1 MLHFARLFGV
11 VLTMMVLTAGCT
23 NTDGAGGPSLAEEG
37 WTRVGEVTAYADQ
50 DRAVLRADSLPG
62 RYQSICIETDAAVL
76 IERLGASFN
85 DTTTFQTT
93 EQIAIAGPERRVIE
107 MSGGQ
112 RQFIHIMMVH
122 SGGRPKL
129 GTKVTV
135 WVR

>member
-1 MLHFARLFGV
+1 MHHFTRLFV
-11 VLTMMVLTAGCT
+11 AALVMMVLTAGCT
-23 NTDGAGGPSLAEEG
+23 NEGGAGGPSLAEEG
-37 WTRVGEVTAYADQ
+37 WTRVGDVTAYADQ

-107 MSGGQ
+107 MPGGQ
-112 RQFIHIMMVH
+112 RQFIHIIVVH

-129 GTKVTV
+129 GTRITV